1 MVSDLKSFYEAVF
14 IDNLTYTRE
23 KISKYPSIVKAGY
36 YSIEAHFFLISFF
49 IISILISIFEYK
61 SIKKTIVNLR
71 VMCSKNNSFYLL
83 LAITNSLVVVL
94 TKRGEHFYKY
104 YGATPILV
112 ILGILLISSICSRK
126 SLDRL
131 CLLALITT
139 GIFYFWS
146 FSKIDF
152 IFGKKINF

>member
-49 IISILISIFEYK
+49 MISILISIFEYK
-61 SIKKTIVNLR
+61 SIKKIIVNLR
-71 VMCSKNNSFYLL
+71 VLCSKKIIAFTLL

-94 TKRGEHFYKY
+94 TKPGEHFYKY
-104 YGATPILV
+104 YGATPILI

-139 GIFYFWS
+139 GIFYGLS
-146 FSKIDF
+146 RK
-152 IFGKKINF
+152 